1 MATYKSNDLLKGE
14 GETGSSFVI
23 NVTRLR
29 ALRIPMLYAFGK
41 YTDFGPTGIWIAMIL
56 SKVVIYI
63 IGQIWFEIL
72 FRRNT
77 ISTKQIT

>member
-1 MATYKSNDLLKGE
+1 
-14 GETGSSFVI
+14 
-23 NVTRLR
+23 
-29 ALRIPMLYAFGK
+29 MLYAFGK

-56 SKVVIYI
+56 SNVVIYI

-77 ISTKQIT
+77 ILNETDNMKVSLSGISQVVCTH